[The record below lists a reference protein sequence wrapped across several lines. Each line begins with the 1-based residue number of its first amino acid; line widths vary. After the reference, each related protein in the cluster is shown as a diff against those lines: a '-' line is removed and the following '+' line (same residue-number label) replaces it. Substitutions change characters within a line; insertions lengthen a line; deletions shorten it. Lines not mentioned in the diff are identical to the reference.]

1 MKRERVFRAKSR
13 AALRQ
18 PECTNHGSS
27 VAGRREKQG
36 AFVLGDVATEEARFW
51 MDSPATVHSWERR
64 GGEQGSVSGV
74 GGRACPESVP
84 PRLPARRGQEAEGM
98 RTFFEQRE
106 YDFSYADADPSHLS
120 GAQD

>member
-1 MKRERVFRAKSR
+1 M
-13 AALRQ
+13 
-18 PECTNHGSS
+18 
-27 VAGRREKQG
+27 
-36 AFVLGDVATEEARFW
+36 
-51 MDSPATVHSWERR
+51 
-64 GGEQGSVSGV
+64 SGV
-74 GGRACPESVP
+74 GGTEERAESVP